1 MALEGRVTI
10 EKLGT
15 ANYGTWK
22 RRIRSLLESKG
33 QWGYVTGEEDDKA
46 KSVEVK
52 GTILLYVD
60 DYHLQ
65 MADGIITAKG
75 LRDKLEKTFQAG
87 THAKRLLLRQQLNNL
102 RKEPKEDV
110 TQYIARAKEIASDP
124 DSIGLQTEFAELVLP
139 IMAGLP
145 KGVQYVS
152 HHCGSLQ
159 DRVHLSR
166 GSCHVMVVSDRYRAQ
181 TSYSTSR
188 IHSFST
194 VWSSGSNVTIGF
206 GAPGLFKSSL

>member
-33 QWGYVTGEEDDKA
+33 QWGYVTGDEDDKA

-65 MADGIITAKG
+65 MADGVITAKG
-75 LRDKLEKTFQAG
+75 LWDKLEQTFQAG
-87 THAKRLLLRQQLNNL
+87 TNAKRLLLRQQLNNL
-102 RKEPKEDV
+102 RKEPKEEI
-110 TQYIARAKEIASDP
+110 TQYIARAKEIASDL
-124 DSIGLQTEFAELVLP
+124 DSIGLTTEPAELVLP

-145 KGVQYVS
+145 KE
-152 HHCGSLQ
+152 
-159 DRVHLSR
+159 
-166 GSCHVMVVSDRYRAQ
+166 
-181 TSYSTSR
+181 YS
-188 IHSFST
+188 
-194 VWSSGSNVTIGF
+194 VLVTIV
-206 GAPGLFKSSL
+206 GASKKEYTLEEVLQMLLIHEQQIIAEGRQETVPVYGMRDLSFKGQV